1 MCDFFIT
8 TDHIGLKQIKYKA
21 ISFWSRFLVFYK
33 ICKSS
38 VKSLISIDKVDSRH
52 KTKKKTHFKKL
63 KTLKQLTDNVDG

>member
-1 MCDFFIT
+1 MCVFFIT

-38 VKSLISIDKVDSRH
+38 VKSLISIDKIDSRH
-52 KTKKKTHFKKL
+52 KTKKKHFKKL
-63 KTLKQLTDNVDG
+63 KTLKQLIDNVDG

>member
-8 TDHIGLKQIKYKA
+8 TDHIGLKQ

-63 KTLKQLTDNVDG
+63 KTLKQLIDNVDG

>member
-21 ISFWSRFLVFYK
+21 IKFWSRFLVFYK

-52 KTKKKTHFKKL
+52 KKKKKNTFE
-63 KTLKQLTDNVDG
+63 KTQNIETTD